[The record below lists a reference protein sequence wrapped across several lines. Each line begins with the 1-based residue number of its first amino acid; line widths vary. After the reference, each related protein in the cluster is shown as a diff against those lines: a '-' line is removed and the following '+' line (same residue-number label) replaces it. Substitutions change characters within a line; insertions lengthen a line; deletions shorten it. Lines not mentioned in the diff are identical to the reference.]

1 MDGKKTVQKT
11 RSVPSVW
18 EFGKTDSIAKKG
30 NIGSST
36 NRKPTS
42 EYSDWSCLEFIS
54 EFTDFQKQLMA
65 TWKRPL
71 YADEHLCVKSISKS
85 T

>member
-11 RSVPSVW
+11 RSSVW
-18 EFGKTDSIAKKG
+18 ELGKTDSIAKKG

-36 NRKPTS
+36 DRKPTS

-71 YADEHLCVKSISKS
+71 ADEHLCVKSISKS